1 MVRTYILLV
10 YIALLFGLPV
20 QAGHAQAMP
29 VERLRIVGGLASVN
43 QYTRHEE
50 QFWTK
55 ELARLSGGRYTASI
69 VPFDRAG
76 IPGQE
81 MLNLMKLGV
90 VPFGTALL
98 GQVSAQ
104 YPELDTPNMA
114 GLSPDIPT
122 LRRVVAAFRPY
133 LEKTL
138 RERHGVELLAVYVY
152 PAQVLFCQKPMT
164 KLTDIAGRRVRISSS
179 TQADFIRALG
189 GTPVITEFSEL
200 MSNMKSGNTDCA
212 VTGTMSG
219 NTLGLHTVTRYIYT
233 MPLNWGLTVF
243 AANRDIWNAL
253 PAELRTLLRNEL
265 PKLEAGVWAE
275 SERETGDGVAC
286 NTGAVSCASGSKGT
300 MIEVRPSAEDDRL
313 RQEILTTR
321 VLSGWVKRCGPI
333 CAQVWDQT
341 VGPVV
346 GTRAPATQ

>member
-1 MVRTYILLV
+1 MVRTYILLM
-10 YIALLFGLPV
+10 YIAVLFGLPM
-20 QAGHAQAMP
+20 QAGAQAAP
-29 VERLRIVGGLASVN
+29 VERLRIVGGLAAIN

-76 IPGQE
+76 VPGQE

-98 GQVSAQ
+98 SQVSTQ
-104 YPELDTPNMA
+104 YPELGTPDMA
-114 GLSPDIPT
+114 GLSPDMAT

-138 RERHGVELLAVYVY
+138 RERHGVELLAIYVY

-164 KLTDIAGRRVRISSS
+164 RLTDIAGRRVRVSGS
-179 TQADFIRALG
+179 TQGDFIRALN
-189 GTPVITEFSEL
+189 GTPVFTEFSEL
-200 MSNMKSGNTDCA
+200 MSNMKSGNTECA

-219 NTLGLHTVTRYIYT
+219 NTLGLHTVTHYIYS
-233 MPLNWGLTVF
+233 MPLSWGLAAF
-243 AANRDIWNAL
+243 AANRDTWNAL
-253 PAELRTLLRNEL
+253 PADLRRLLHDEL
-265 PKLEAGVWAE
+265 PRLESAVWAE
-275 SERETGDGVAC
+275 SERETGEGVAC
-286 NTGAVSCASGSKGT
+286 NTGADSCGRGSKGT
-300 MIEVRPSAEDDRL
+300 MIEVQPSAEDQRR

-321 VLSGWVKRCGPI
+321 VLTGWVQRCGPI
-333 CAQVWDQT
+333 CADVWNQT

-346 GTRAPATQ
+346 GTRAPATK